1 MENDLMS
8 DSSVQN
14 APVSEGCREEDREI
28 CPEEASEVVREE
40 QVEEATFQWG
50 RWHSLARSL
59 MARFADESCISF
71 TAILGGT
78 ILGVLSTL
86 PFLPVT
92 LKLQFWALLAA
103 SLTRGSSSCCLRK
116 RSAIAAMVEGSWSWW
131 RGLGRLLSG
140 PSQARG

>member
-1 MENDLMS
+1 MS
-8 DSSVQN
+8 DSEVQYEL
-14 APVSEGCREEDREI
+14 VSEADREDA
-28 CPEEASEVVREE
+28 CEADRQEDREE

-92 LKLQFWALLAA
+92 LKVQFWALLAA

-116 RSAIAAMVEGSWSWW
+116 RSAIAAMVEGGWSVWW
-131 RGLGRLLSG
+131 RGPWAAIQWSFFSG
-140 PSQARG
+140 DEA